1 MNHRICFFDRG
12 STGNS
17 PAYAPYYERHLSL
30 SLFDTIA
37 ADGMDIPSA
46 LWQEYTRITRL
57 FEELEQVSGPVM
69 RKLLLNELMELTQI
83 YQAALCYAFFGSPLD
98 PSSRLPAERE
108 IIGVLLAEL
117 KTDHDLLELERLIM
131 SLDENVAIIA
141 GMLREDFP
149 PMNVPDQMCVRCN
162 KGIP

>member
-1 MNHRICFFDRG
+1 
-12 STGNS
+12 
-17 PAYAPYYERHLSL
+17 
-30 SLFDTIA
+30 
-37 ADGMDIPSA
+37 
-46 LWQEYTRITRL
+46 
-57 FEELEQVSGPVM
+57 
-69 RKLLLNELMELTQI
+69 
-83 YQAALCYAFFGSPLD
+83 
-98 PSSRLPAERE
+98 LPAERE